1 MTRPRPSHVRAATA
15 ATAGLALAGAFAL
28 PASAGIVDEPIS
40 HSAPGAAL
48 ELAPIGTYET
58 GIFDEGASEIVG
70 YDAGSQRLIVINAAQ
85 ALVEVLDVSD
95 PAAPVKLFDVPTA
108 GVGSADES
116 TVPGDAVANSVDVR
130 ADGLGAIAVE
140 AGDKVG
146 NGWVVFFDARSEDGA
161 PIGAVRVGAL
171 PDMVTFTP
179 DGSQLLV
186 ANEGEP
192 AEDYSVDPEGSV
204 AVIDVPDAL
213 DAPAQGDVAIADF
226 HAFEEGGSLEL
237 PEGVRIYGGRED
249 AGTGIPEFP
258 VSENLE
264 PEYITVVGDR
274 AFVTLQEAN
283 ALAEVDL
290 AGAEVTAI
298 HALGTKDWSQPGN
311 ELDPSDE
318 DGGINLGNW
327 PVQGLYQP
335 DAIGSYVANGVPYLV
350 TANEGDTRDWEGYS
364 EVARVKDLGE
374 DGLLPVC
381 EDLADLTA
389 DEALG
394 RLNITTAD
402 GLSGDGTCYET
413 LYANGGRSFSIW
425 STAGGQIFDSGAQFE
440 ELTAEALPEFFNS
453 NHSESNLEGRSDD
466 KGPEPEG
473 LAIGT
478 VGDSTYAFVGFE
490 RVGGVVVFDITAPDA
505 VEFVTYVNNRDF
517 AVSVEDGGALAD
529 AGDLGPEG
537 LEFIPADVSP
547 IEGTALLAIGNEVS
561 GSTTFYRI
569 DEADGGPGGD
579 EDGAEDGSDDGG
591 DDSGSDE
598 SGSDESGSDES
609 GSGESGSGESGA
621 DENGTDDGAAESG
634 DDHGADDGAGDDG
647 ADESG
652 ADGGELPDTGAG
664 AATLMLTAGA
674 LLLAGAAGYAVRR
687 RTA

>member
-15 ATAGLALAGAFAL
+15 ATAGLALTGAFAL
-28 PASAGIVDEPIS
+28 PATAGIVDEPIS
-40 HSAPGAAL
+40 HSAPDAAL
-48 ELAPIGTYET
+48 ALAPIGTYET
-58 GIFDEGASEIVG
+58 GIFDEGASEIVH
-70 YDAGSQRLIVINAAQ
+70 YDAGSKRLIIINAAQ
-85 ALVEVLDVSD
+85 ALVEVLDAAD
-95 PAAPVKLFDVPTA
+95 PTAPAKLFDVPTT
-108 GVGSADES
+108 GVESDDDS
-116 TVPGDAVANSVDVR
+116 TVPEGAVANSVDVR

-140 AGDKVG
+140 AENKTDA
-146 NGWVVFFDARSEDGA
+146 GWVVFFDARSEDGA
-161 PIGAVRVGAL
+161 PLGAVRVGAL

-192 AEDYSVDPEGSV
+192 AEDYSADPEGSV
-204 AVIDVPDAL
+204 AVVDVPDAL
-213 DAPAQGDVAIADF
+213 DAPAQSDVAIADF
-226 HAFEEGGSLEL
+226 HEFEEGGSLEL

-249 AGTGIPEFP
+249 AGTGTPEFP

-264 PEYITVVGDR
+264 PEYITVVGDE

-283 ALAEVDL
+283 AIAVVDL
-290 AGAEVTAI
+290 GAAEVTEI
-298 HALGTKDWSQPGN
+298 QTLGAKDWSQPGN

-318 DGGINLGNW
+318 DGGINLANW

-335 DAIGSYVANGVPYLV
+335 DAIGSYTAGGASYLV
-350 TANEGDTRDWEGYS
+350 TANEGDTRDWEGYT

-374 DGLLPVC
+374 DGLPPVC
-381 EDLADLTA
+381 EDLAGVTA

-402 GLSGDGTCYET
+402 GLSEDGTCYET

-425 STAGGQIFDSGAQFE
+425 NTDGEQVFDSGAQFE
-440 ELTAEALPEFFNS
+440 ELTAAALPEFFNS

-473 LAIGT
+473 LAIGR
-478 VGDSTYAFVGFE
+478 VGERTYAFVGFE
-490 RVGGVVVFDITAPDA
+490 RVGGVIVFDITAPDA
-505 VEFVTYVNNRDF
+505 VEFVTYVNNRNF
-517 AVSVEDGGALAD
+517 AVSVEDGGELAD

-537 LEFIPADVSP
+537 LEFIPADASP
-547 IEGTALLAIGNEVS
+547 IPGTALLAVGNEVS

-579 EDGAEDGSDDGG
+579 EDGAEDGSDDG
-591 DDSGSDE
+591 SDE
-598 SGSDESGSDES
+598 SGSDEAGSDES
-609 GSGESGSGESGA
+609 GA
-621 DENGTDDGAAESG
+621 DESGTDDGT
-634 DDHGADDGAGDDG
+634 GDDG

-652 ADGGELPDTGAG
+652 ADGDELPDTGGSAT
-664 AATLMLTAGA
+664 TLMLAAGA